1 MTFILEVDVRFV
13 LIKQSNNKI
22 KPTFLSVS
30 KIPSFI
36 FDTNFKLEVDIIL
49 VNLEE
54 PKATQPN
61 PD

>member
-1 MTFILEVDVRFV
+1 VRFILEVDVRFF

-30 KIPSFI
+30 KIPNFI